1 LKAFVYPPEKGVDQG
16 RVDPEETSE
25 EGNNNIAD
33 GKMTSTEILVC
44 IRYDCDGVQ
53 EATAA
58 NSKRQDKGGV
68 EMRKTYP
75 RDVQHYD

>member
-1 LKAFVYPPEKGVDQG
+1 MKAFVDPPEKGVDQG

-44 IRYDCDGVQ
+44 IRCDCDGVQ

-58 NSKRQDKGGV
+58 NSKRQDKGRV
-68 EMRKTYP
+68 EMQVWAHNLR
-75 RDVQHYD
+75 